1 MDNFFKNKTVSLFY
15 GGRSPEH
22 EVSINSAKTVY
33 PILKSLFETVYL
45 IGVTKSGIYAIQNLN
60 EDYSINNNFILNEQI
75 NDKNEI
81 SFIASKGIFLN
92 NQKINIDLAFILIHG
107 NEGEDGKLQGLL
119 EIMNIKYTGVNSTS
133 SGICMYKELT
143 NLILKAKNIRCVET
157 IVISKKD
164 NIPSL
169 KSIIDKL
176 GPSLFIKSETTGS
189 SVGICALENPT
200 ETSLNKAILDS
211 FKYSERVLIQP
222 YMKNI
227 EELEVAMLELNNNKV
242 IAAGP
247 GLVVKS
253 NMQDI
258 LSYDKK
264 YGLDD
269 CATMNTKIIKDIKLI
284 NELKL
289 IATNIFKYLNL
300 SGFCRIDFFYKDKTI
315 YLNEIN
321 TIPGLTSK
329 SHYPILIQ
337 SANYSLEEAIY
348 EICRTAYDR

>member
-1 MDNFFKNKTVSLFY
+1 MDNYFKNKTITLFY

-22 EVSINSAKTVY
+22 EVSINSTKTIY
-33 PILKSLFETVYL
+33 PILKTLFSKVYL
-45 IGVTKSGIYAIQNLN
+45 IGVTKEGIYAIQNLN
-60 EDYSINNNFILNEQI
+60 KDYSINNNYIINEDI
-75 NDKNEI
+75 DTKNEI
-81 SFIASKGIFLN
+81 SFIATEGIFLN
-92 NQKINIDLAFILIHG
+92 NKKINIDLAFILIHG

-119 EIMNIKYTGVNSTS
+119 EIMDIKYTGTNSTS

-143 NLILKAKNIRCVET
+143 NSILKAKNINCVDT
-157 IVISKKD
+157 IVVSKKD
-164 NIPSL
+164 KIPSL
-169 KSIIDKL
+169 KTVIGKL
-176 GPSLFIKSETTGS
+176 GSSLFIKSETTGS
-189 SVGICALENPT
+189 SVGICSLEKPT
-200 ETSLNKAILDS
+200 DTSFNEAITNS

-227 EELEVAMLELNNNKV
+227 QELEVAMLELNNNQI

-247 GLVVKS
+247 GLVMKS

-269 CATMNTKIIKDIKLI
+269 CATMNTEIIKDEKLK
-284 NELKL
+284 NEIKL

-300 SGFCRIDFFYKDKTI
+300 SGFCRIDFFYKDNTI

-337 SANYSLEEAIY
+337 SANYSLENAIY
-348 EICRTAYDR
+348 EICKTAYDR

>member
-1 MDNFFKNKTVSLFY
+1 MDNFFKNKSITLFY
-15 GGRSPEH
+15 GGRSPEY
-22 EVSINSAKTVY
+22 EVSINSAKTIY
-33 PILKSLFETVYL
+33 PILKNLFYKVYL
-45 IGVTKSGIYAIQNLN
+45 IGVTKAGIYAIQNLN
-60 EDYSINNNFILNEQI
+60 NDYSINDNFIINENI
-75 NDKNEI
+75 DTKNEI

-92 NQKINIDLAFILIHG
+92 NKKINIDLAFILIHG

-119 EIMNIKYTGVNSTS
+119 QIMDIKYTGVNPTS

-143 NLILKAKNIRCVET
+143 NAILTSKNIRCVDT
-157 IVISKKD
+157 LVVSRK
-164 NIPSL
+164 
-169 KSIIDKL
+169 DKL
-176 GPSLFIKSETTGS
+176 PNLNTVINKFGSSLFIKSETTGS
-189 SVGICALENPT
+189 SVGICALDNPS
-200 ETSLNKAILDS
+200 ETSFNEAITNS

-222 YMKNI
+222 YMKDI
-227 EELEVAMLELNNNKV
+227 QEIEVAMLELNNNEV

-247 GLVVKS
+247 GLVMKS

-269 CATMNTKIIKDIKLI
+269 CATMNTEIIKDEKLKKEIKQ
-284 NELKL
+284 
-289 IATNIFKYLNL
+289 IAINIFKYLNL
-300 SGFCRIDFFYKDKTI
+300 SGFSRIDFFYKDNTI

-337 SANYSLEEAIY
+337 SANYSLDSAIY
-348 EICRTAYDR
+348 EICRTAYD